1 MKLIVDPQPFTKA
14 LEESPPDTDW
24 DWAVRGELHDSA
36 LLGVEPTPGN
46 AAIVLLTA
54 GDTEARV
61 FDGVP
66 DRWLLPMALSPTVIG
81 CALPRALVSQNTS
94 TWSDVL
100 LAAGWITW
108 VSADQAETKRPCP
121 ALAPKPWRTASA
133 AERRVISAAL
143 RAMPVTSKTDA
154 IALEAGWLQL
164 LDDLDASHQCSQ
176 SIEGEGR
183 HQAGDYWHAVMHRR
197 EPDYGNSKYWFHQ
210 FSSHPV
216 FPKLVEEV
224 PRVADQFRSSAFDAW
239 TDRLTAGGVW
249 RPKAFVDCCQ
259 TAVATDDKTF
269 RSAVEELQYREMLL
283 LLRQT
288 ALDAAGR

>member
-1 MKLIVDPQPFTKA
+1 
-14 LEESPPDTDW
+14 
-24 DWAVRGELHDSA
+24 
-36 LLGVEPTPGN
+36 
-46 AAIVLLTA
+46 
-54 GDTEARV
+54 
-61 FDGVP
+61 
-66 DRWLLPMALSPTVIG
+66 
-81 CALPRALVSQNTS
+81 
-94 TWSDVL
+94 
-100 LAAGWITW
+100 
-108 VSADQAETKRPCP
+108 
-121 ALAPKPWRTASA
+121 
-133 AERRVISAAL
+133 
-143 RAMPVTSKTDA
+143 MPVTSKTDA

-164 LDDLDASHQCSQ
+164 LGDLDASHQCSQ
-176 SIEGEGR
+176 SIEGRGR

-259 TAVATDDKTF
+259 TAAATDDKTF